1 MHTVTVDLGE
11 RSYAIYIG
19 SGILDRLPGVL
30 SQAHIRGLLALV
42 TDSNVGPLYA
52 DRVRALLSGYGVQI
66 CTLPAGE
73 ERKRL
78 DQIEWLCGRFLEGG
92 LDRGSAIVALGGGVV
107 GDVAGFAAATFMRG
121 IRFVQIPTTVVAQVD
136 SSVGGKTG
144 VNHPLG
150 KNIIGAFH
158 QPSAVLIDMTLL
170 ETLPPRELCSGLAEV
185 VKHGMIADS
194 VLFDY
199 MDQNAS
205 AIVRGDLAALEWPV
219 VRSCEIKASI
229 VAQDEREQNLRA
241 NLNYGHTFG
250 HAIESATRY
259 TRFLHGEAVA
269 LGMMCAAQLAV
280 DTGLLDPESAQRQ
293 RDCLRACGLP
303 VTWLEGFESPSAV
316 DEAVALMK
324 HDKKARSGALR
335 FVLPDRIGHVIQRA
349 DISREQVRK
358 AFEALR
364 QMPARE
370 RAT

>member
-11 RSYAIYIG
+11 RSYAIHIG
-19 SGILDRLPGVL
+19 AGILDRLPAVL
-30 SQAHIRGLLALV
+30 SQAHMGGPLALV
-42 TDSNVGPLYA
+42 TDSNVGPLYGE
-52 DRVRALLSGYGVQI
+52 RVRGLLSGYDVRI

-92 LDRGSAIVALGGGVV
+92 LDRGSAVVALGGGVV

-121 IRFVQIPTTVVAQVD
+121 IRFAQIPTTVVAQVD

-150 KNIIGAFH
+150 KNTIGAFH
-158 QPSAVLIDMTLL
+158 QPSVVLIDMTLL
-170 ETLPPRELCSGLAEV
+170 DTLPRRELCSGLAEI

-194 VLFDY
+194 ALFDY
-199 MDQNAS
+199 MEEKAG
-205 AIVRGDLAALEWPV
+205 AIARGGLADLEWPV
-219 VRSCEIKASI
+219 VRSCEIKAGI

-241 NLNYGHTFG
+241 ILNYGHTFG

-280 DTGLLDPESAQRQ
+280 DTGLLDPESARRQ
-293 RDCLRACGLP
+293 RDCVAACGLP
-303 VTWLEGFESPSAV
+303 VTWIEGFQSPAAV
-316 DEAVALMK
+316 DEAAALMK

-335 FVLPDRIGHVIQRA
+335 LVLPDRIGHAVQRA

-364 QMPARE
+364 QTAART

>member
-1 MHTVTVDLGE
+1 MHTVTVNLGE
-11 RSYAIYIG
+11 RSYAIHIG
-19 SGILDRLPGVL
+19 SGILDRLPGIL
-30 SQAHIRGLLALV
+30 SQAHIGGPLALV
-42 TDSNVGPLYA
+42 TDRNVGPLYA
-52 DRVRALLSGYGVQI
+52 DRVRALLSGYDVET
-66 CTLPAGE
+66 CTLAAGE
-73 ERKRL
+73 EQKRL

-92 LDRGSAIVALGGGVV
+92 LDRGSAVVALGGGVV
-107 GDVAGFAAATFMRG
+107 GDVAGFAAASFMRG

-150 KNIIGAFH
+150 KNTIGAFH

-170 ETLPPRELCSGLAEV
+170 ETLPPRELCSGLAEI

-194 VLFDY
+194 ALFEY
-199 MDQNAS
+199 MENNAA
-205 AIVRGDLAALEWPV
+205 AIVRGNLAALERPV
-219 VRSCEIKASI
+219 VRSCEIKAGI
-229 VAQDEREQNLRA
+229 VAQDEREQNIRA
-241 NLNYGHTFG
+241 ILNYGHTFG

-269 LGMMCAAQLAV
+269 LGMICAAQLAV
-280 DTGLLDPESAQRQ
+280 DAGLLDAESARRQ
-293 RDCLRACGLP
+293 RDCIGACGLP
-303 VTWLEGFESPSAV
+303 VTWVEGFQSLSAV

-335 FVLPDRIGHVIQRA
+335 FVLPDRIGHVVQRA